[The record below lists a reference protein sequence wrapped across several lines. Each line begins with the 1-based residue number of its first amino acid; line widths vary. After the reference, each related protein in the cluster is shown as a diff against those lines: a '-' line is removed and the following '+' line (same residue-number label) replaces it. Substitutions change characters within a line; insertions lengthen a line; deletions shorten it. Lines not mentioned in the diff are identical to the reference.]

1 MPTRFWFFPMF
12 WIGACAVAMLLQTS
26 LLTNV
31 PIPSVWLFG
40 FVFCATAFAYAPV
53 VPRSR
58 RYLAWV
64 MGLPSVLFF
73 LSISRV
79 QQLVAL
85 VPALIWLLYNDHYWL
100 GLGLRR
106 FPAVKPVAIAL
117 AWAVATVLL
126 PVPPEH
132 WAAALPLFWI
142 RAAFVFTLA
151 LAYDLCDQSYDLY
164 HGLDT
169 LVLRLGPRMVRRLSA
184 AVLLAAALG
193 AWASALA
200 GYCTWWAFAALLLSF
215 GTAAQAIRYIPEQQ
229 HWGAGRKVAIDGLL
243 IFQTVCVWL
252 AVK

>member
-1 MPTRFWFFPMF
+1 VSARLWFLPVC
-12 WIGACAVAMLLQTS
+12 WIGLCAVAMLWQTQWWAGG
-26 LLTNV
+26 
-31 PIPSVWLFG
+31 PRPSVWLFG
-40 FVFCATAFAYAPV
+40 YVFCATAFAYAPV

-58 RYLAWV
+58 RYLAWG
-64 MGLPSVLFF
+64 MALLSGLFF
-73 LSISRV
+73 LGTSRV

-85 VPALIWLLYNDHYWL
+85 APALIWLLYNDHYRL

-106 FPAVKPVAIAL
+106 FPAAKPVFIAL

-132 WAAALPLFWI
+132 WAAVHPLFWM

-151 LAYDLCDQSYDLY
+151 LAYDQCDQPHDLY

-169 LVLRLGPRMVRRLSA
+169 LVLRLGPRMVRRLST

-193 AWASALA
+193 AGASALS
-200 GYCTWWAFAALLLSF
+200 GYCTRWVAVALLLSF
-215 GTAAQAIRYIPEQQ
+215 GAAAQAIRYIPEQP

-252 AVK
+252 ASQ